1 MKAKDFNIMKI
12 IGDTFSKKVFPF
24 QSFGEF
30 KDLPKT
36 TIKQTKPKV
45 VLASN
50 VVDFFKERQRVY
62 QNKGVEIVRS
72 RSSNESS

>member
-12 IGDTFSKKVFPF
+12 IGDTFNKKVFPF

-36 TIKQTKPKV
+36 TVRQTKPKI

-50 VVDFFKERQRVY
+50 VVDFFKERQKISIY
-62 QNKGVEIVRS
+62 A
-72 RSSNESS
+72 ESCLPRCCQQFNI